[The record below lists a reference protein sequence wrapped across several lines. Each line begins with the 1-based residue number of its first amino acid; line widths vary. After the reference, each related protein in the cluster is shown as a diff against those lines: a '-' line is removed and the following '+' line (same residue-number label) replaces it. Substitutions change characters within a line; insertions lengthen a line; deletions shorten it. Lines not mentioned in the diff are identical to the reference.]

1 MTDDLAPVP
10 LETLPDEKGGSRQP
24 LLTVMRALTILRL
37 FDGKLEWLGV
47 REIARRLDMNSASV
61 HNLLRTLAGEGLL
74 EQHNETKK
82 YRLGLGLVALAGI
95 KLSQMGLVSYATPLM
110 RELMHQTEETT
121 ILATLYRDDVLFLAR
136 FESSHLLRVASQM
149 GGTAP
154 LHCSAVGKVL
164 LAFQG
169 SDRIETV
176 LSGSLEQFSART
188 VTDPSLLREELE
200 RIRKQGFAVD
210 FGGYIDGV
218 HAVAAPVQDH
228 SGQVVAALGLV
239 VPASRFPTDKL
250 SEFTTKVVQT
260 ARQISRALG
269 AGPTPP

>member
-1 MTDDLAPVP
+1 MTNDFDTVPPESQPDD
-10 LETLPDEKGGSRQP
+10 KGGSRQP
-24 LLTVMRALTILRL
+24 LLTVLRALSILRL
-37 FDGKLEWLGV
+37 FDGKVEWLGV
-47 REIARRLDMNSASV
+47 REIARLLDMNSASV

-74 EQHNETKK
+74 EQHPETKK

-110 RELMHQTEETT
+110 RELMHETEETT
-121 ILATLYRDDVLFLAR
+121 ILATLYRNELLFLAR

-149 GGTAP
+149 GGSAP

-164 LAFQG
+164 LAFQ
-169 SDRIETV
+169 SPDRIEAV
-176 LSGSLEQFSART
+176 LSGPLEKFTSRT
-188 VTDPSLLREELE
+188 VTDPALLREELE
-200 RIRKQGFAVD
+200 RIRTQGFAVD

-228 SGQVVAALGLV
+228 SAQVVAALGLV

-250 SEFTTKVVQT
+250 SEFTTKLVQT

-269 AGPTPP
+269 A